1 MKNSYALVTGATS
14 GIGLEI
20 SRDLAKRGYN
30 LILVSRTTEK
40 LDQTSKELIK
50 KFNIKCDYFSSD
62 LTEVNAP
69 DNIYDFTK
77 SNKYNID
84 ILINNAGCHERG
96 YVEEND
102 PQNLGRMI
110 DVNLKAP
117 IVLSRMVLPHMT
129 KSGCAI
135 INVASLAGRVPVP
148 GSAVYSASKFGLRA
162 FTYALA
168 NELQTKAIKIATVS
182 PGPID
187 TPFIMSDIDSVSDL
201 TFSQKI
207 STDRPSNTDNSS
219 TLIKNLLQIESGV
232 LKSNLFKTN
241 PREINYTTPTLQ
253 LRYGLTKNIEIR
265 ILEEFGFSQFVPDTF
280 GIIEQTLGLNSFQ
293 LGTKIQIFKKESSPF
308 EFALLTQFV
317 IPKLTNENTS
327 LINTTKLLGSY
338 KIKNN
343 LNLGFSFGYN
353 NNFSI
358 KNNGLLA
365 YSLLVGNN
373 IGSKTAVFFELYG
386 NDSRNKFFQNCDAGI
401 AYLIKENLQIDFFI
415 GTGINHAM
423 FFSALGF
430 SWYLKQKK

>member
-1 MKNSYALVTGATS
+1 MFS
-14 GIGLEI
+14 
-20 SRDLAKRGYN
+20 
-30 LILVSRTTEK
+30 K
-40 LDQTSKELIK
+40 LRL
-50 KFNIKCDYFSSD
+50 FF
-62 LTEVNAP
+62 
-69 DNIYDFTK
+69 
-77 SNKYNID
+77 
-84 ILINNAGCHERG
+84 ILISC
-96 YVEEND
+96 
-102 PQNLGRMI
+102 
-110 DVNLKAP
+110 VNTL
-117 IVLSRMVLPHMT
+117 
-129 KSGCAI
+129 
-135 INVASLAGRVPVP
+135 
-148 GSAVYSASKFGLRA
+148 
-162 FTYALA
+162 
-168 NELQTKAIKIATVS
+168 
-182 PGPID
+182 
-187 TPFIMSDIDSVSDL
+187 
-201 TFSQKI
+201 FSQKI